1 MRANAIHLT
10 YAQRWQ
16 VAKYCIEHKGVVQDQ
31 FGKFTIFRVG
41 QSTLVRE
48 FNESGADFVVTL
60 HTLKESVTFYNIVAE
75 LTNNLPEIP
84 SKDEMDSDLEAEYK
98 QAVAELQTSKGKLQK
113 IIDDQ
118 NVVIANLMMTI
129 QEIRRIAQNPGKTPE
144 VKKLHG
150 GLK

>member
-16 VAKYCIEHKGVVQDQ
+16 VAKYCIEHKGVTQGED
-31 FGKFTIFRVG
+31 GKFTNFRVG

-48 FNESGADFVVTL
+48 FNESGADFVVSI
-60 HTLKESVTFYNIVAE
+60 HSIKESMNFYNIVAE

-84 SKDEMDSDLEAEYK
+84 KQDENNTEIIASYEKAITTIETEK
-98 QAVAELQTSKGKLQK
+98 NKLKK

-129 QEIRRIAQNPGKTPE
+129 QEIRKIAQNPGKTPE